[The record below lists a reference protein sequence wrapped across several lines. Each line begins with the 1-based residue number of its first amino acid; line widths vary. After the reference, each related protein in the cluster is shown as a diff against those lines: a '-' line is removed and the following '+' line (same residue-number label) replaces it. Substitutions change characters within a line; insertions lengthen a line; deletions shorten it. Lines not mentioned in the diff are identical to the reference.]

1 MYKRS
6 KNRIKRSVFR
16 KEIDSFVL
24 IGKRDAIFAQKGSA
38 RLINLCEMPKLQ
50 RKHTFLRLTIYIY
63 RGALLQAKW
72 PGLVHSTNPPRLVHL
87 IWGWPYRRYSRLR
100 ICVGKKKLNYRRGSC
115 ASYFRSLPIDRALSI
130 FYAMKCP
137 DTNGGAAASARSP
150 LYDFDENSKL
160 QRPGKGDI
168 RPFYIEKWQRGHS
181 NRLITSTVLGFEIVI
196 YTYIYIYIFF
206 LFFFFYHLLSLVRMR
221 FQRDPHPL
229 DLAVKMFV
237 KIYFLETTFME
248 NICIGNACKFS
259 LEHSFR
265 EFRTRRFFQIYS
277 TMGTIGL
284 SDL

>member
-1 MYKRS
+1 MKFLKSKIGKKICPFSQCTNVRRIGMKRS
-6 KNRIKRSVFR
+6 ALR

-50 RKHTFLRLTIYIY
+50 RKHTFLRLTIYI
-63 RGALLQAKW
+63 GAHFYKQNGRAWL
-72 PGLVHSTNPPRLVHL
+72 HSTNPPRLVHL

-100 ICVGKKKLNYRRGSC
+100 ICVGKKKKKLNYRRGSC

-196 YTYIYIYIFF
+196 YIFFFFF
-206 LFFFFYHLLSLVRMR
+206 LFYHPLSLVRTR
-221 FQRDPHPL
+221 FQSSSPRSCREN
-229 DLAVKMFV
+229 VCE
-237 KIYFLETTFME
+237 IYFLETVFME
-248 NICIGNACKFS
+248 KS
-259 LEHSFR
+259 LYTYVYRKRVIE
-265 EFRTRRFFQIYS
+265 I
-277 TMGTIGL
+277 
-284 SDL
+284 